1 MSRLFAEI
9 VDAEVARVVVC
20 DDPAW
25 LVSRLG
31 GQWVETRMEDP
42 VEQYA
47 GPGMGIDLD
56 SQYRFAPLWDQPT
69 HAEDAYP
76 LGAYVWHQGAIWQS
90 QYPANVWE
98 PGVAGWRDPIS
109 AVPVWRQPIGALDAY
124 ALDAE
129 VMHLGRQWRS
139 STPDNVWEPGV
150 YGWTDIS
157 PSNPDAVQEWVQ
169 PTGAHDAYQ
178 MGDLVLYQ
186 GQTWRSSIDANVWAP
201 GVYGWVLA

>member
-9 VDAEVARVVVC
+9 VTDEVARVVVC

-25 LVSRLG
+25 LESRLG
-31 GQWVETRMEDP
+31 GQWIETVMADP

-47 GPGMGIDLD
+47 GIGMYLDLD
-56 SQYRFAPLWDQPT
+56 SQYRFATTWVQPT
-69 HAEDAYP
+69 SAEDAYL
-76 LGAYVWHQGAIWQS
+76 LGACVWHQGAIWQS

-129 VMHLGRQWRS
+129 VIHQGKQWRS
-139 STPDNVWEPGV
+139 STPSNVWEPGV
-150 YGWTDIS
+150 FGWVDIS
-157 PSNPDAVQEWVQ
+157 PASGPQEWVQ

-178 MGDLVLYQ
+178 TGDEVLYG
-186 GQTWRSSIDANVWAP
+186 GQVWRSTIDANVWAP